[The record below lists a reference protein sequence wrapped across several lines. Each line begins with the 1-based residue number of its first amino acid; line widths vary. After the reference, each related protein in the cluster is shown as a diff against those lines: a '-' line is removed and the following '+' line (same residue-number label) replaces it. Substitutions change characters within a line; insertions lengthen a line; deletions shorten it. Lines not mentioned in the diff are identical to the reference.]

1 LDKKPSWLKK
11 KISIDNANISKIK
24 DLIESSKLHT
34 VCQSAKCPNIY
45 ECFSKKT
52 ATFMLM
58 GDICTRNCGFCGV
71 ESGRPGPTDAMEGE
85 NIAKAVKE
93 MGLLYIVLTSVTRDD
108 IDDGGASH
116 FYQTVKSIKQLN
128 PNTKV
133 ECLIPDLKGD
143 IESLKKILSGELDVL
158 NHNIETIKDN
168 YGRVRKNADYRR
180 SLKLLKNSK
189 EIRPDIYTKSGF
201 MLGLGETIDKVKE
214 LLADLKESNVDIIT
228 IGQYLQPSPDNIE
241 VLKYYKP
248 EEFEEIKKMAIDIGF
263 PAVEAGPFIRS
274 SYCAE
279 AVFDDTLKQKPRE
292 PIKKIRI

>member
-11 KISIDNANISKIK
+11 KIRLNNSNISKVK
-24 DLIESSKLHT
+24 KLLDSSHLHT

-58 GDICTRNCGFCGV
+58 GDICTRNCGFCGI
-71 ESGRPGPTDAMEGE
+71 ESGRPRPPDSKECE

-93 MGLLYIVLTSVTRDD
+93 MGLLYVVLTSVTRDD

-116 FYQTVKSIKQLN
+116 FYKAARCIKELN
-128 PNTKV
+128 PDTKV
-133 ECLIPDLKGD
+133 ECLIPDFKGN
-143 IESLKKILSGELDVL
+143 IASLKKILSGDLDVL
-158 NHNIETIKDN
+158 NHNVETVKDN
-168 YGRVRKNADYRR
+168 YSKVRKNADYRR
-180 SLKLLKNSK
+180 SLKLLKNTK

-201 MLGLGETIDKVKE
+201 MLGLGETIEKVKE

-241 VLKYYKP
+241 VSKYYRP
-248 EEFEEIKKMAIDIGF
+248 EEFEGIKKTAMDMGF
-263 PAVEAGPFIRS
+263 TAVEAGPFIRS

-279 AVFDDTLKQKPRE
+279 AVLDSALRQKE
-292 PIKKIRI
+292 